1 MGRNGQIRLFG
12 GIMAIWR
19 CEERESAMTI
29 ARIIANRDPS
39 EIISSDCTTPVSE
52 VVRTLAT
59 RRIGALP
66 VLREGRVV
74 GIVSE
79 RDVIYRLADRGAE
92 CLDLPVEAIMTSPA
106 ITVEPATTVDEAL
119 GMMTRRRFRHF
130 PVVENGELVAFISIG
145 DLVKHKMDAVQGE
158 AEALR
163 NYIQAV

>member
-1 MGRNGQIRLFG
+1 
-12 GIMAIWR
+12 
-19 CEERESAMTI
+19 MTI
-29 ARIIANRDPS
+29 ARIIAQRG
-39 EIISSDCTTPVSE
+39 SSDIIACDCSTPVSQ
-52 VVRTLAT
+52 VVQTLAT

-79 RDVIYRLADRGAE
+79 RDVIYRLADRGKE
-92 CLDLPVEAIMTSPA
+92 CLDVAVEEIMTSPA
-106 ITVEPATTVDEAL
+106 VTVEPGTTIDEAL

-130 PVVENGELVAFISIG
+130 PVVEDGALVAFVSIG
-145 DLVKHKMDAVQGE
+145 DLVKHKMDEVQHE

>member
-1 MGRNGQIRLFG
+1 
-12 GIMAIWR
+12 
-19 CEERESAMTI
+19 MTI
-29 ARIIANRDPS
+29 ARIIAQRGPS
-39 EIISSDCTTPVSE
+39 DIIACDVATPVSE
-52 VVRTLAT
+52 VVQTLAT

-79 RDVIYRLADRGAE
+79 RDVIYRLADHGGS
-92 CLDLPVEAIMTSPA
+92 CLDLPVEHIMTSPA
-106 ITVEPATTVDEAL
+106 VTVEPGTTIDDAL

-130 PVVENGELVAFISIG
+130 PVVENGELIGFISIG
-145 DLVKHKMDAVQGE
+145 DLVKHKMDEVQHE